1 MTTNKTMINSNNNFL
16 SQIIHFKNHFR
27 KHYLP
32 KNLKRE
38 VLELYASTIIR
49 NFAISL
55 ISIFVPVYFYTLGYS
70 LQWIVFYYAIS
81 FTVVFFTVPLGAKL
95 SARFGFEHCMLYSI
109 PVLIVYY
116 LILYFIPSFP
126 FCFFIAA
133 FLLAFY
139 KIIFWP
145 AYHTDFAHYG
155 NKFSRA
161 KEISTL
167 NSLIYLVTVAGPII
181 GGIILTIFGFKVLFI
196 IVCLILFTSIIPL
209 FTTREIFKPK
219 KFGYFDAFKRFF
231 NPRFYRARLAL
242 MGNAESIVDTACWP
256 IFMFIVLTNYTS
268 LGLITSGST
277 VASFFFIL
285 FIGKWADKKDRK
297 RMIKISTIIF
307 SLTWLL
313 RFFLKSGIGF
323 FVAKSL
329 AHISWTAISIPMTAI
344 IYDAGCKRGNLKC
357 IIFREMSIYFG
368 RFLMA
373 WGLIGIL
380 FFTNSWLV
388 IFSLAAMASLLY
400 MSMKNS
406 K

>member
-1 MTTNKTMINSNNNFL
+1 MINSNNNFL

-70 LQWIVFYYAIS
+70 LQWIVFYYAIVY
-81 FTVVFFTVPLGAKL
+81 TIVFFTVPLGAKL

-109 PVLIVYY
+109 PALIVYY

-126 FCFFIAA
+126 FCFFITA

-161 KEISTL
+161 KEISAL
-167 NSLIYLVTVAGPII
+167 NSLIYLVTIAGPII

-196 IVCLILFTSIIPL
+196 VVCLILFTSIIPL

-219 KFGYFDAFKRFF
+219 QFGYFEAFKRFL
-231 NPRFYRARLAL
+231 NPRFYRARLAF
-242 MGNAESIVDTACWP
+242 MGAAEEIVEAVCWP
-256 IFMFIVLTNYTS
+256 IFIFVVLTSYTS
-268 LGLITSGST
+268 LGLITSGAT
-277 VASFFFIL
+277 VASFLSIL
-285 FIGKWADKKDRK
+285 FIGKWADEKNKRK
-297 RMIKISTIIF
+297 MVKISAVIL
-307 SLTWLL
+307 SLTWPI
-313 RFFLKSGIGF
+313 RFFARTSWGLLFINSLSGVSKRG
-323 FVAKSL
+323 
-329 AHISWTAISIPMTAI
+329 ISIPMTTI
-344 IYDAGCKRGNLKC
+344 IYNAGCKRGNLKC
-357 IIFREMSIYFG
+357 VIFREMSLNLG
-368 RFLMA
+368 RGLMA
-373 WGLIGIL
+373 WGLVGVL

-388 IFSLAAMASLLY
+388 IFVLAAFASLLY
-400 MSMKNS
+400 MKM
-406 K
+406 